1 MIYWI
6 WLLLHP
12 PQLTRLSATWWYPRS
27 EVLAVLAMFFVIVV
41 VHSSDILVLF
51 VFPYLTEAVVIVSP
65 LLVLIDCAYSK
76 FGFSFGIAVGL
87 KVGGLVMQVT
97 VVVQTLTVVEKTLT
111 VVEQTLK
118 LTVVMLT

>member
-6 WLLLHP
+6 WPLLHP
-12 PQLTRLSATWWYPRS
+12 PQLTRLSATWWNPRS

-41 VHSSDILVLF
+41 VHSSEILVLF

-65 LLVLIDCAYSK
+65 LLMLIDSAYSE
-76 FGFSFGIAVGL
+76 FGL
-87 KVGGLVMQVT
+87 KVRGLVMQVT

-118 LTVVMLT
+118 LAVVVLA